1 MNSSKILFNQLV
13 LEITPVYEENEAKSI
28 IYLLLEHYLNLSKT
42 DIFLDKNI
50 IQAFDFQDIIQR
62 IKAQEPVQYVIG
74 ETEFYGR
81 KFKVTPATLIPRPET
96 EELVQLILE
105 APRSVG
111 RPAPRGGAFES
122 KARVLASPLGAGGAI
137 LDIGTGS
144 GCIAISLACEL
155 PDAQVYAY
163 DISEEALKIAKEN
176 AERNGAN
183 VIFEKVDILTAPSA
197 PKGGTKNGLESSSS
211 GGGATDASGGYPFS
225 IIVSNPP
232 YVMNA
237 EKAEME
243 RNILEYEP
251 HLALFVE
258 DNDPLIFYL
267 KIAEFAAKNL
277 IDKGLC
283 VVEINQAFGLETAEL
298 FWNKGFSD
306 VEVLKDMFGK
316 DRMVKAVL

>member
-13 LEITPVYEENEAKSI
+13 SEITPVYEENEAKSI

-42 DIFLDKNI
+42 DVFLDKNI
-50 IQAFDFQDIIQR
+50 IQTFDFQEIIQR
-62 IKAQEPVQYVIG
+62 IKAQEPIQYIIG

-81 KFKVTPATLIPRPET
+81 TFKVTPATLIPRPET
-96 EELVQLILE
+96 EELVQVTVTSYQL
-105 APRSVG
+105 SVISKQS
-111 RPAPRGGAFES
+111 GGELLCVKS
-122 KARVLASPLGAGGAI
+122 KI

-155 PDAQVYAY
+155 SDSQVYAY

-176 AERNGAN
+176 AKMNKAQ
-183 VIFEKVDILTAPSA
+183 VFFEKRDIFSFSPSF
-197 PKGGTKNGLESSSS
+197 LS
-211 GGGATDASGGYPFS
+211 PFS

-232 YVMNA
+232 YVMNS

-243 RNILEYEP
+243 RNVLEYEP

-258 DNDPLIFYL
+258 DNDPLIFYR
-267 KIAEFAAKNL
+267 KIAEFSAKNL

-283 VVEINQAFGLETAEL
+283 VV
-298 FWNKGFSD
+298 
-306 VEVLKDMFGK
+306 
-316 DRMVKAVL
+316 

>member
-13 LEITPVYEENEAKSI
+13 SEITPVYEENEAKSI

-50 IQAFDFQDIIQR
+50 SQIFDFQDIIQR
-62 IKAQEPVQYVIG
+62 IKTQEPVQYVIG

-81 KFKVTPATLIPRPET
+81 KFKVTPDTLIPRPET
-96 EELVQLILE
+96 EELVQVTVTSYQL
-105 APRSVG
+105 SVNSKQS
-111 RPAPRGGAFES
+111 GGES
-122 KARVLASPLGAGGAI
+122 LCVKSKI

-155 PDAQVYAY
+155 PDAQVYGY

-183 VIFEKVDILTAPSA
+183 VIFEKVDILSPS
-197 PKGGTKNGLESSSS
+197 PSSLS
-211 GGGATDASGGYPFS
+211 PFS

-232 YVMNA
+232 YVMNS

-243 RNILEYEP
+243 RNVLEYEP

-258 DNDPLIFYL
+258 DNDPLIFYQ

-283 VVEINQAFGLETAEL
+283 IVEINQVFGLETAEL
-298 FWNKGFSD
+298 FWNQGFKS
-306 VEVLKDMFGK
+306 VEVVKDIFGK
-316 DRMVKAVL
+316 DRMVKAIR